1 MSVEPTIY
9 VVDDDDESR
18 LSVSALVRSLGL
30 RSESFSSAEEFL
42 ENYQDGRP
50 GCLVTDVRMRG
61 MSGLAL
67 QKKLQE
73 RHISLPV
80 ILLTAFAGIP
90 MTVQAMKRGA
100 VTLLEKPCEEDQLWE
115 AIRDALDL
123 DADTRDSFQTR
134 KEYRR
139 RLAMLPRG
147 TNRAGSCCRGGT
159 QQRDRQ
165 ATGQEPSHRRSPP
178 RRDLPQ
184 DPSRLGS

>member
-1 MSVEPTIY
+1 

-18 LSVSALVRSLGL
+18 ISVSALVRSMGL
-30 RSESFSSAEEFL
+30 RSESFGSAEEFL
-42 ENYQDGRP
+42 DNYQDGRP

-67 QKKLQE
+67 QEQLLQ
-73 RHISLPV
+73 RNISLPV
-80 ILLTAFAGIP
+80 ILLTTFARIP

-123 DADTRDSFQTR
+123 DADSRETFQIR

-139 RLAMLPRG
+139 RLAALTP
-147 TNRAGSCCRGGT
+147 AE
-159 QQRDRQ
+159 RDVLAVAPLEGRIPP
-165 ATGQEPSHRRSPP
+165 ARRRLPP
-178 RRDLPQ
+178 RVSAHR
-184 DPSRLGS
+184 